1 MSKPTPQAKTR
12 DKAVHA
18 NREAERP
25 VTVSARWLVS
35 AICIVLAAAI
45 VCTWGTIC
53 LMFWQGSWQLL
64 YHPTAS
70 ISRTP
75 ASAGIAFDDVEF
87 GSSPAGMP
95 QLKGWWVPAGSQ
107 ARYTAIF
114 LHGATGNLSDT
125 IDALARLHAAGVDV
139 LAFDY
144 RGYGQ
149 SAFARPS
156 EERLRQD
163 AEAATLYLADT
174 RHVSPSSLVLVGNG
188 LGANLALQLASAHSE
203 LAGVVL
209 EEPLEAPMDAIFRD
223 PRARLVPA
231 RLLVNDSWDAKAA
244 AAKLRIPSLW
254 FFRQDGKPA
263 WFESVTS
270 RKIGVWLANPATAH
284 RDYEKA
290 LTRWLVDLSDR
301 SESR

>member
-1 MSKPTPQAKTR
+1 
-12 DKAVHA
+12 
-18 NREAERP
+18 
-25 VTVSARWLVS
+25 
-35 AICIVLAAAI
+35 
-45 VCTWGTIC
+45 
-53 LMFWQGSWQLL
+53 MFWQGSWQLL